1 MVSLSQDHICFSGN
15 PDVLMARC
23 PIRDLKEKKS
33 SKRDWAWWYTLE
45 NPVLQEAKQEDP
57 EFENSL
63 GLTVRA

>member
-1 MVSLSQDHICFSGN
+1 M
-15 PDVLMARC
+15 MARC

-45 NPVLQEAKQEDP
+45 NPVLQEVKQEDP